1 MKPTFRTG
9 GAPDLDFV
17 TSGIVAAGD
26 GLVEFLVSGLVPGM
40 STERLLQAA
49 VLDAGSP
56 LNVSNA
62 IIAEIGGRP
71 SGLALAYPIEQFGIT
86 SDLMALIPRKR
97 LDHLQALFANPVEN
111 SFYLHALWVDPSA
124 RGMRVGRG
132 LLDETVAAAAERE
145 LDIVSLH
152 VWADN
157 EAALSLYEGYGFETV
172 ATVPV
177 GKTEQIDH
185 DRGML
190 LMRYGA

>member
-97 LDHLQALFANPVEN
+97 NFVLMFARDDVG
-111 SFYLHALWVDPSA
+111 SA
-124 RGMRVGRG
+124 WFRFPACQCRTTSTSSKSPARTM
-132 LLDETVAAAAERE
+132 
-145 LDIVSLH
+145 
-152 VWADN
+152 
-157 EAALSLYEGYGFETV
+157 
-172 ATVPV
+172 
-177 GKTEQIDH
+177 
-185 DRGML
+185 
-190 LMRYGA
+190 